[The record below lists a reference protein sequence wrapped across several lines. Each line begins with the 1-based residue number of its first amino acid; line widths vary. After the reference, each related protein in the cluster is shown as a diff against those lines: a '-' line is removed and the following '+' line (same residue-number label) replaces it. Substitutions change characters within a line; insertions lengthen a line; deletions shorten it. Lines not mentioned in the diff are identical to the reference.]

1 MREASDAD
9 LDGKLAVVQ
18 RELNEALERQA
29 ATDEV
34 LRVSPT
40 RRARTHERT
49 RGRVRAA
56 VDADP
61 YTDLPSAI

>member
-29 ATDEV
+29 ATEGAA
-34 LRVSPT
+34 RIANSPGE
-40 RRARTHERT
+40 THERT